1 MSRINECASYLDEII
16 KSGDEL
22 VASYKKTAKS
32 ADAILKAL
40 KAIRGLITD
49 ETLEEKPKEQA
60 AVETAELAVEAP
72 KEEAK
77 PVTFEEVRGLM
88 AALSGKGMKAEA
100 RELLQKYGA
109 KRLSEVEEKDYAALA
124 AETKAVANG

>member
-32 ADAILKAL
+32 ADAILKTL
-40 KAIRGLITD
+40 KAIRGMLAD
-49 ETLEEKPKEQA
+49 ETAEEKPEEQA
-60 AVETAELAVEAP
+60 KVETAEPAAEAP
-72 KEEAK
+72 KEETK

-88 AALSGKGMKAEA
+88 AALSGKGKKAEA

-124 AETKAVANG
+124 ADAKAVANG

>member
-1 MSRINECASYLDEII
+1 MSRINECTSYLDEII

-49 ETLEEKPKEQA
+49 ETLEKKPKEQA
-60 AVETAELAVEAP
+60 AVETAEPEAEAP

-124 AETKAVANG
+124 AEAKAVANG